1 MAYKY
6 LLQISDYFAILLLMP
21 DNSLATIN
29 QDIPISLDK
38 NEIAKLQGWEDW
50 ITYYLQLGEAS
61 NSFSWYKADLL
72 LALFGKFGEGSLD
85 KFASDVKEPKSTV
98 INYVRTARAF
108 PPEKR
113 IAHLS
118 FTHHFQASYADSF
131 NEKTKEF
138 EGEERYE
145 LLAKAADSGLS
156 TRALQDEV
164 KESKKTDY
172 KEIKTCEFSGVSS
185 EKVGRF
191 IFYSPE
197 LHLAEKFY
205 LHPDAFKEIV
215 NYIRGHKK

>member
-1 MAYKY
+1 
-6 LLQISDYFAILLLMP
+6 MP
-21 DNSLATIN
+21 NNSLAKIN
-29 QDIPISLDK
+29 EDVAISLDK
-38 NEIAKLQGWEDW
+38 EEINKLQAWEDW
-50 ITYYLQLGEAS
+50 VTYYLQLGEAS

-72 LALFGKFGEGSLD
+72 LALYGKFGEGSLD

-108 PPEKR
+108 PPDKR

-131 NEKTKEF
+131 NEKTNEF
-138 EGEERYE
+138 EGELRHE
-145 LLAKAADSGLS
+145 LLAKAADDNLS

-172 KEIKTCEFSGVSS
+172 REVKTCDFSGVSS
-185 EKVGRF
+185 DKVGRF
-191 IFYSPE
+191 VFYSPE

-215 NYIRGHKK
+215 RYIRTAHDKDKK